1 MLVKAT
7 AILFLRKSA
16 VRVFDNAFLQH
27 EGSKAKPY
35 QVRQVRH
42 AKKSAPHFQRS
53 AFVKAQRL
61 R

>member
-1 MLVKAT
+1 LAK
-7 AILFLRKSA
+7 ISNPRFH
-16 VRVFDNAFLQH
+16 NAFLQR

-42 AKKSAPHFQRS
+42 AKKKRPAFSAERVCS
-53 AFVKAQRL
+53 AQRL